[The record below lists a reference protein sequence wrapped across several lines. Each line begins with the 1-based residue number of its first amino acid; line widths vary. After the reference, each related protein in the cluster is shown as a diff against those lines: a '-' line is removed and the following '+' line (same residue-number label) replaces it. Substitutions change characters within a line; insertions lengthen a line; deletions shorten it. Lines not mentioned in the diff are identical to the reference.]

1 MDILKQVR
9 KTIVESFHEISV
21 HGFIFLVKRG
31 NNILERLIWL
41 VCIIVGVY
49 GIIELG
55 SDTWHRYQTSPT
67 VITMDRSKFS
77 WNTSFPSRTMNKSIR
92 LNVNIIN

>member
-1 MDILKQVR
+1 MDILKQIR
-9 KTIVESFHEISV
+9 RTIVETFHEISV

-41 VCIIVGVY
+41 VCITVGVY

-67 VITMDRSKFS
+67 VITIDRSKFS
-77 WNTSFPSRTMNKSIR
+77 WNTSFPSRTMNISTMI
-92 LNVNIIN
+92 